1 MIPTKKCLNCNNEFN
16 PKSDMAKYCSTKC
29 KTENF
34 YKRKMIGGTP
44 IQQPIN
50 TMLNDNITNDK
61 HMNNISYEAFQ
72 LIMAEQEKRHQAEIE
87 KIKAELNLNEIQ
99 RQINELKK
107 EMKEEEEKEP
117 SIAGFKLADIVQ
129 AYTAYQ
135 QMQSFKTEAK

>member
-1 MIPTKKCLNCNNEFN
+1 MIPTKKCLNCNNDFD

-61 HMNNISYEAFQ
+61 PMNNISYEAFN

-99 RQINELKK
+99 RQINELKQ
-107 EMKEEEEKEP
+107 EMKEEEDKEP

>member
-1 MIPTKKCLNCNNEFN
+1 MIPTKKCLNCNNDFD

-34 YKRKMIGGTP
+34 YKRKMIGVTP

-61 HMNNISYEAFQ
+61 PMNNISYEAFN

-99 RQINELKK
+99 RQINELKQ
-107 EMKEEEEKEP
+107 EMKEEEDKEP

>member
-1 MIPTKKCLNCNNEFN
+1 MIPTKKCLNCNNDFE
-16 PKSDMAKYCSTKC
+16 PKSEMAKYCSTKC

-61 HMNNISYEAFQ
+61 HMNNISYEAFN
-72 LIMAEQEKRHQAEIE
+72 LIMVEQEKRHQAEIE

>member
-1 MIPTKKCLNCNNEFN
+1 MILTKKCLNCNNDFD
-16 PKSDMAKYCSTKC
+16 PKSEMAKYCSTKC

-61 HMNNISYEAFQ
+61 LMNNISYEAFQ

>member
-1 MIPTKKCLNCNNEFN
+1 
-16 PKSDMAKYCSTKC
+16 
-29 KTENF
+29 
-34 YKRKMIGGTP
+34 MIGGTP

-61 HMNNISYEAFQ
+61 PMNNISYEAFQ

-135 QMQSFKTEAK
+135 QMQSFKTEVK

>member
-1 MIPTKKCLNCNNEFN
+1 MIPTKKCLNCNNDFD
-16 PKSDMAKYCSTKC
+16 PKSEMAKYCSTKC

-34 YKRKMIGGTP
+34 YKRKMIGGTS

-61 HMNNISYEAFQ
+61 PMNNISYEAFN